1 MTKEEILNV
10 QKEYDENKYP
20 EEFYN
25 SHLEILKNAKGISES
40 LSKAVTYL
48 FLWKLG
54 KIRSRQTPKSSL
66 LEFSDSK
73 GCRYYSIPTTETHCK
88 IIERAIEKERLKTA
102 ISFSNGAISYDKF
115 KPCAGS
121 LTVSPSSIVLP
132 AFYVHIWRPAEYPIL
147 DKNVWKKF
155 CDEKGKPVPKTT
167 EPGSWKHF
175 EDYTDFFKKL
185 VADTGLDRR
194 TVDRGLWVLGS
205 QLKSKSDVR
214 KKEAKK
220 R

>member
-1 MTKEEILNV
+1 MIKTKEEILNT
-10 QKEYDENKYP
+10 QKEYDKNKYP

-25 SHLEILKNAKGISES
+25 SHLEILKNAKEISEP
-40 LSKAVTYL
+40 LSKAVEYL

-54 KIRSRQTPKSSL
+54 KIRSRQTLKSSQ

-73 GCRYYSIPTTETHCK
+73 GCRYYSIRTIETHCK

-102 ISFSNGAISYDKF
+102 ISFNNGGISYDEF
-115 KPCAGS
+115 KPCADN
-121 LTVSPSSIVLP
+121 LTDSSSAIVLP

-155 CDEKGKPVPKTT
+155 CDEKGKSVFKHTK
-167 EPGSWKHF
+167 PGSWKHF

-205 QLKSKSDVR
+205 QLKSK
-214 KKEAKK
+214 KGCA
-220 R
+220 